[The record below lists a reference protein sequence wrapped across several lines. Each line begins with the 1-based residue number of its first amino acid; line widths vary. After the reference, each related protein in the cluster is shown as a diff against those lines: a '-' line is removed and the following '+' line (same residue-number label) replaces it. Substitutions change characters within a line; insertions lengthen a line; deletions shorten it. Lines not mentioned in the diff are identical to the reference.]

1 MAFSLDLALLFNN
14 SIVSPQPSCD
24 EDDEVFENVKYETI
38 YLGIESNILA
48 IDDRIDD
55 IESFAFKR
63 STRFQI
69 DHHPHCSAPSNFKDF
84 TATLYLGKIVF
95 EKNKQGILAPKFI
108 PTTITDSSFEGL
120 NTFWLN
126 EINKKAIPT
135 NKKILEI
142 KDILGGPNARE
153 IRPKKDDHKYLK
165 IHYFRHKDNIV
176 LNKEQIISYFTE
188 LHQKNTAFIQNYI
201 DSINKNH
208 GIKAYHLNYIVFEF
222 LVQQGI
228 LNESMI
234 KRYTDTHKI
243 IRNNALDLI
252 ALDYLSTLKETNHK
266 MLFKIVLYDKLFYLY
281 FALSLKNFIVNF
293 SASLSDEN
301 NLLFNTGAYKKYAH
315 LVAKMRRSGNIDPK
329 TGDYKKEL
337 RFENSMFETDE
348 YHRELFFGN
357 NGGLMEVHDD
367 YYEYNKKFA
376 FTSPNYEINKIPK
389 QKLELM
395 SYTEQESYATTFTP
409 SPLGK
414 YYFELSD
421 NKGVFIEFFNRIYP
435 SISNPPKGWSKEMMQ
450 KLELKPE

>member
-1 MAFSLDLALLFNN
+1 MAFLLDLALLFNN
-14 SIVSPQPSCD
+14 SIVSRQPSCD

-69 DHHPHCSAPSNFKDF
+69 EHHPHCSAPSNFKDF

-176 LNKEQIISYFTE
+176 LTKEQIISYFTE

-201 DSINKNH
+201 DSINKNR
-208 GIKAYHLNYIVFEF
+208 GIKAYHLNHKIYDE
-222 LVQQGI
+222 LLAQGI
-228 LNESMI
+228 LQKDMFKWWS
-234 KRYTDTHKI
+234 
-243 IRNNALDLI
+243 NAPKTPYAKAKLLT
-252 ALDYLSTLKETNHK
+252 LDYLSTLKESNYK
-266 MLFKIVLYDKLFYLY
+266 MLFKIVLYDELFYAY

-293 SASLSDEN
+293 SASLSDGN
-301 NLLFNTGAYKKYAH
+301 NLLFNAGAYKKYAH

-376 FTSPNYEINKIPK
+376 FTSPNHEINKIPK

-421 NKGVFIEFFNRIYP
+421 NKGVYIEFFDRIYP
-435 SISNPPKGWSKEMMQ
+435 SITNPPKGWSKEMMR
-450 KLELKPE
+450 KLELKLE